1 MAEGLMVRP
10 VWNQTDKKAAGGF
23 HIFENFS

>member
-10 VWNQTDKKAAGGF
+10 AWNQTAKKAADGF
-23 HIFENFS
+23 HIFENLS